1 MLKLV
6 PALAVL
12 LLAAPAFA
20 ARTVSAS
27 DSTELPPGLI
37 GMPLDSR
44 SATPE
49 DARKENEDLRNLC
62 RQSARIREMAQS
74 GQYKGPVP
82 AGLPDQEACDKAER
96 AADQHSHKPATSSS
110 LGGEPMP
117 AAAPVEAAA
126 PVR

>member
-12 LLAAPAFA
+12 LFAAPAFA
-20 ARTVSAS
+20 DHPTSTS
-27 DSTELPPGLI
+27 NHTELPPGLI

-44 SATPE
+44 AKTPE
-49 DARKENEDLRNLC
+49 DVQKQNEDTKALC
-62 RQSARIREMAQS
+62 RQSERIRSMAQS

-82 AGLPDQEACDKAER
+82 AGLPSQEECDKAER
-96 AADQHSHKPATSSS
+96 ALEQNNRKPAASSS
-110 LGGEPMP
+110 LAGEPIP
-117 AAAPVEAAA
+117 AASPVEAAA

>member
-6 PALAVL
+6 PALAIL

-20 ARTVSAS
+20 AQTAS
-27 DSTELPPGLI
+27 TSDHTELPPGLI

-44 SATPE
+44 AKTPE
-49 DARKENEDLRNLC
+49 DIQKQNEDTRALC
-62 RQSARIREMAQS
+62 RQSARIRSMAQS

-82 AGLPDQEACDKAER
+82 AGLPDQETCDKAES
-96 AADQHSHKPATSSS
+96 AANQHSHKPASSSS

-117 AAAPVEAAA
+117 AATPVEAAA